1 VLVLGALTRIA
12 ILLVHIGNR
21 RALRVSVGF
30 AAFIFCLGLIAVFD
44 APFELALAHE
54 PGTTL
59 NNTLKTLPP

>member
-1 VLVLGALTRIA
+1 
-12 ILLVHIGNR
+12 
-21 RALRVSVGF
+21 LRVSVGF